1 MKEKNSIIDII
12 IYIFFIIFGLSILIP
27 FWTILITSLSTR
39 DGFYA
44 STFHFWSK
52 EFSLNEY
59 KNALSNTG
67 GILNGLWVSIR
78 VTVLGTSMAMLL
90 TTMSGYVLSKKD
102 MPGRNLLFNIVLFT
116 MFFSGGLMPFYITV
130 RNLGIFDTLFAMFL
144 PTAIS
149 TFYTILMKNY
159 FESIPP
165 SLEEVARVEGCNDI
179 QILFKIVIPL
189 STPAIAAIGLFYGIN
204 FWNEYFYSTLFV
216 SNNNLY
222 PLPVI
227 LRQMIVQN
235 LAIAQLGQLSVDSNE
250 EQFKMACIII
260 SIIPVIC
267 VYPFI
272 QKYFTKGLMMG
283 GVKG

>member
-1 MKEKNSIIDII
+1 MKEKHTIIDIL
-12 IYIFFIIFGLSILIP
+12 IYIFFILFALSILIP
-27 FWTILITSLSTR
+27 FWTILITSLSTS
-39 DGFYA
+39 DGYYA
-44 STFHFWSK
+44 STFHFWSTG
-52 EFSLNEY
+52 FTLNEY

-67 GILNGLWVSIR
+67 GILNGLWVSVR
-78 VTVLGTSMAMLL
+78 VTVLGTLLAMFL
-90 TTMSGYVLSKKD
+90 TCMSGYVLSKKD
-102 MPGRNLLFNIVLFT
+102 MPGRNILFNIVLFT
-116 MFFSGGLMPFYITV
+116 MFFSGGLMPFYLTV
-130 RNLGIFDTLFAMFL
+130 RNLGLFDSLFAMFI

-159 FESIPP
+159 FQSIPP

-179 QILFKIVIPL
+179 QILYKIVIPL
-189 STPAIAAIGLFYGIN
+189 STPAIAAIGLFYGVN
-204 FWNEYFYSTLFV
+204 FWNEYFYSTLFIS
-216 SNNNLY
+216 SNSLY

-235 LAIAQLGQLSVDSNE
+235 LAIAQLGQQSVSTNE

-267 VYPFI
+267 VYPFV
-272 QKYFTKGLMMG
+272 QKYFTKGLTMG